1 MNTNAPLFFTLSTAD
16 LCKYSFLMN
25 KTNNRAAMKSSGG
38 KRTHSYPLFIN
49 NFLFNFPSPMQIQQV
64 QNDMKTDR
72 TYWILKIL
80 ISMCTS

>member
-1 MNTNAPLFFTLSTAD
+1 
-16 LCKYSFLMN
+16 
-25 KTNNRAAMKSSGG
+25 MKSSGG

-72 TYWILKIL
+72 EL
-80 ISMCTS
+80 IGY